1 MNTMQ
6 RKLKEQRY
14 LKRREQKLKDVGTLS
29 AINILQVIPLYML
42 ATEYG
47 FGNIRLDRFLNR
59 LYNLVEQ
66 TANDKTILYKMC
78 DVLKHDKGIL
88 IDFNP
93 NSNRAE
99 NIWQDENDTRKVIR
113 GAKKCSNTSKK
124 TTKK

>member
-29 AINILQVIPLYML
+29 AINILQVIPLYIL

-78 DVLKHDKGIL
+78 DVLKHDKGIS
-88 IDFNP
+88 IDFSP

-113 GAKKCSNTSKK
+113 GAKKCSNTLKK

>member
-14 LKRREQKLKDVGTLS
+14 LKRQEQKLKDVGTLS
-29 AINILQVIPLYML
+29 AINILQVMPLYIL

-47 FGNIRLDRFLNR
+47 FGNVRLDRFLKR

-66 TANDKTILYKMC
+66 VSSDKTILYKMC

-88 IDFNP
+88 IDFSP
-93 NSNRAE
+93 DSNRAV
-99 NIWQDENDTRKVIR
+99 NIWQDENDNRKVVRGVKKCLNTEKKTRK
-113 GAKKCSNTSKK
+113 
-124 TTKK
+124 